1 MGEKA
6 ILKRLIFTEKSSRL
20 LERHNKYTFEVDS
33 FITKIQIRWIV
44 EKIFRVPVRSVNT
57 LRQRPTTNRMNG
69 FNRVKRAVV
78 SVEKGSKIRLTL
90 SENESALLWI

>member
-1 MGEKA
+1 M
-6 ILKRLIFTEKSSRL
+6 IFKRLIFTEKFNQL
-20 LERHNKYTFEVDS
+20 LERYNKYIFEVDS

-57 LRQRPTTNRMNG
+57 LRQRSTTNRMNG

-90 SENESALLWI
+90 SENESALLWIY

>member
-1 MGEKA
+1 M

-33 FITKIQIRWIV
+33 YITKIQIRWIV

-57 LRQRPTTNRMNG
+57 LRQRPRTNRMNS

-90 SENESALLWI
+90 CENESALSWIY